1 MTTIERLDPV
11 DDAQFADFHEV
22 YRVAHD
28 DEWDRPY
35 GAHEQHVKFL
45 EAGTYVQ
52 MVGLIARDDS
62 GNSVGVG
69 IAEIPLKDN
78 LKFAYLELRVVPEHR
93 RLGHGAA
100 ILEALLEVSR
110 ESSRTT
116 VMAEARWDVGATAS
130 GSTLFAR
137 AQGFHLDLLDAH
149 RVLDLPATMPE
160 APVRDGYVLRSWRG
174 PCPEEWIDQ
183 YAELLALIAQDAP
196 SGDLK
201 LEKEFFDA
209 GRVRFQEEG
218 LARQGRIMQISVALA
233 PDGLLA
239 GHTQLVFPNA
249 DPLGVYQWDT
259 LVLTEHRGHGLG
271 LSLKVHAMEA
281 SRDLLVG
288 RSVVHTYNA
297 ASNGPMIVVNEA
309 LGFRV
314 ASNVGE
320 FVRDI

>member
-22 YRVAHD
+22 YRAAND
-28 DEWDRPY
+28 DEWDRSPS
-35 GAHEQHVKFL
+35 AHELRVRFL
-45 EAGTYVQ
+45 EAGMYVA
-52 MVGLIARDDS
+52 MVGLIARDDA
-62 GNSVGVG
+62 GKSVGIG
-69 IAEIPLKDN
+69 IAEMPLKDN
-78 LKFAYLELRVVPEHR
+78 LKFAHLKLRVVPEHR

-130 GSTLFAR
+130 GNTLFAR

-160 APVRDGYVLRSWRG
+160 APARDGYVLRSWRG
-174 PCPEEWIDQ
+174 PCPEERIDQ
-183 YAELLALIAQDAP
+183 YAELLALVAQDAP

-209 GRVRFQEEG
+209 GRVRFQEES
-218 LARQGRIMQISVALA
+218 LARQGRTMQISVALA
-233 PDGLLA
+233 PDGSLA
-239 GHTQLVFPNA
+239 GHTQLVFRDA
-249 DPLGVYQWDT
+249 DPIDVYQSDT
-259 LVLTEHRGHGLG
+259 LVLSEHRGQGLG

-281 SRDLLVG
+281 SRDLLAG
-288 RSVVHTYNA
+288 RSLVHTYNA
-297 ASNGPMIVVNEA
+297 ASNGPMIAVNEA
-309 LGFRV
+309 LGFRL

-320 FVRDI
+320 FIRNI